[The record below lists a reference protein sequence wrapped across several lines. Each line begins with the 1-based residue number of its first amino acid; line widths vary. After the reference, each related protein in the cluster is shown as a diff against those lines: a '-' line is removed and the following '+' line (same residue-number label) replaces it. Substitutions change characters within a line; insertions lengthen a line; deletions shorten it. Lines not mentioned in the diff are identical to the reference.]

1 MESPL
6 RIYPKTKC
14 DCAISFSQK
23 DSENAE
29 ERDTKS
35 GEKIEEVCMKKP
47 NRISLKEF
55 AKDFTAEQKRIVQE
69 ETKYYYLLTAFRDAR
84 EKKGLSQEELAKK
97 ANINRTTLSQVES
110 GLRNATIGTLDRLA
124 TAMDMRLDVRLRI
137 S

>member
-1 MESPL
+1 
-6 RIYPKTKC
+6 
-14 DCAISFSQK
+14 
-23 DSENAE
+23 
-29 ERDTKS
+29 
-35 GEKIEEVCMKKP
+35 MKKP